1 MFFCQS
7 AMVSYS
13 LYMPV
18 FIIFVLSHHFK
29 FPHAVLNLQAACGL
43 LVCCLQS
50 MYVFVILCNL
60 VCIKIFTWY
69 QKAGFVNVISIW
81 HKLYL
86 LAAIQLTEECHI
98 KNKAASS
105 WWTFGR
111 MHADYKAE
119 IKTWYWKT
127 NQTKQ
132 CLILLKKITEK
143 FVKLSAFFLW
153 HYSPYFSLVLLCIEV
168 S

>member
-1 MFFCQS
+1 MFFVSLPWLAILCICQCLLYL
-7 AMVSYS
+7 SYH
-13 LYMPV
+13 
-18 FIIFVLSHHFK
+18 IISNFHMLFSICKLRV
-29 FPHAVLNLQAACGL
+29 ACWYV
-43 LVCCLQS
+43 VCSPCTF
-50 MYVFVILCNL
+50 FVILCNL
-60 VCIKIFTWY
+60 VCIKTFTWY

-86 LAAIQLTEECHI
+86 LATIQLTEKCHI
-98 KNKAASS
+98 KNKAS

-153 HYSPYFSLVLLCIEV
+153 HYSPYFNLVLLCIEV